1 MEQQSPDKQVR
12 VLTSATRADRVI
24 ATVLVYGGTLMT
36 GGSYMLL
43 VAGLCPVRGAHMALL
58 LGGIATITGNVA
70 LALGLY
76 ARWVDYYL
84 AAPWGARFPWLRHW
98 LRLQG
103 IACAVAPLFYVL
115 LVLIRLFFEHIA

>member
-1 MEQQSPDKQVR
+1 MEQQSPDKRMRIQPP
-12 VLTSATRADRVI
+12 ATRADHVA
-24 ATVLVYGGTLMT
+24 ATVLIYGGTLVT

-58 LGGIATITGNVA
+58 LGGIATIAGNVA

-115 LVLIRLFFEHIA
+115 LVLIRLFFKHIA

>member
-43 VAGLCPVRGAHMALL
+43 VAGLCPVRGAL
-58 LGGIATITGNVA
+58 
-70 LALGLY
+70 
-76 ARWVDYYL
+76 
-84 AAPWGARFPWLRHW
+84 
-98 LRLQG
+98 
-103 IACAVAPLFYVL
+103 CS
-115 LVLIRLFFEHIA
+115 